1 MRYSN
6 RYGVSPKTALVLSAG
21 GMFGA
26 YQAGVWKV
34 LSKTFRPDVVIGASA
49 GSINAWIIAGGAE
62 PEALV
67 GHWLDPA
74 VSRFARIRSLRHPLP
89 GIFDPAPLYA
99 YVERLW
105 NAYRPRLDVTVVAV
119 DLKTLRP
126 KLFRNEEITWRHLV
140 ASCAIPVFYPP
151 VRIDR
156 RLYTDGGLLGTL
168 PLWAAVEL
176 GAERILGVNALPQLP
191 SRIAHAAARAFRAC
205 APRRPEVPESPKIR
219 VIVPQRHLGS
229 LREALF
235 WDGAA
240 AKRFIAA
247 GEQDA
252 EEAARRGWA
261 SP

>member
-1 MRYSN
+1 
-6 RYGVSPKTALVLSAG
+6 
-21 GMFGA
+21 MFGA
-26 YQAGVWKV
+26 YQAGAWRV

-49 GSINAWIIAGGAE
+49 GSLNAWIIAGGAD
-62 PEALV
+62 PEELV

-74 VSRFARIRSLRHPLP
+74 VAQFARIHPFRRPQP
-89 GIFDPAPLYA
+89 GVLDPGPVYEH
-99 YVERLW
+99 VEKLW
-105 NAYRPRLDVTVVAV
+105 NAYRPRMDVTIVAV

-126 KLFRNEEITWRHLV
+126 KLFRNEEITWRHLA
-140 ASCAIPVFYPP
+140 ASCAIPVLYPP
-151 VRIDR
+151 VRIGP

-176 GAERILGVNALPQLP
+176 GARRILGVNALPRLP

-205 APRRPEVPESPKIR
+205 APRLPEVPESPEIR
-219 VIVPQRHLGS
+219 VVVPRRNLGT

-235 WDGAA
+235 WDRAA

-252 EEAARRGWA
+252 EEAAQRGWA